1 MSSENAKKKSKGCV
15 IITGASAGVGRACAR
30 RFAKNG
36 YDVGLIARGKEG
48 LEAAVKEAVEFG
60 VNAAYYEADVA
71 NYEEVESAALFFQ
84 EKLGFVIFWINNAMT
99 SVFSPVRK
107 MEPQEYKRVTDVT
120 YLGQVHGAL
129 VALKLM
135 NEQNKGSIVFVGSA
149 LAYRGIPLQ
158 SAYCAAKHATKG
170 FVDSLRTEL
179 LHDKSNINISMVQL
193 PALNTTQ
200 FGFVKTRLPKKPRPM
215 GKIYQPEVAAEAI
228 LYAAENTPRE
238 IKVGVSTIKTIIGNK
253 IAPWYAD
260 RVLAKS
266 GIEGQQTNE
275 PEDSN
280 RPNNLWKPIPGDHG
294 AHGAFNDQA
303 LVSSTVLR
311 LRMHGKLIIWIAISI
326 IIVVF
331 VLIFL

>member
-1 MSSENAKKKSKGCV
+1 
-15 IITGASAGVGRACAR
+15 
-30 RFAKNG
+30 
-36 YDVGLIARGKEG
+36 
-48 LEAAVKEAVEFG
+48 
-60 VNAAYYEADVA
+60 
-71 NYEEVESAALFFQ
+71 
-84 EKLGFVIFWINNAMT
+84 
-99 SVFSPVRK
+99 
-107 MEPQEYKRVTDVT
+107 
-120 YLGQVHGAL
+120 
-129 VALKLM
+129 
-135 NEQNKGSIVFVGSA
+135 
-149 LAYRGIPLQ
+149 
-158 SAYCAAKHATKG
+158 
-170 FVDSLRTEL
+170 
-179 LHDKSNINISMVQL
+179 
-193 PALNTTQ
+193 
-200 FGFVKTRLPKKPRPM
+200 M